1 MKYLYALFF
10 IFLALTPSVLGQN
23 ASFHKVFSGNG
34 YDKALGIAQL
44 PDSSYLITGSSSSF
58 DEAPAQAFLL
68 SLSKT
73 GTYQWSK
80 AYGGT
85 EFEEG
90 VRVLPV
96 AGFGNYIIGTSS
108 SGTSANFDAV
118 VYFTDNA
125 GNLLW
130 EKYFDNGGWER
141 ISDALLLSD
150 TSVIMVGE
158 TDATNSGNP
167 DIYLMRIDKTGNINW
182 SMQMGTPGMDRL
194 TAIEKTSDSTF
205 VVAGTMYNQD
215 SLLNKAYVAHY
226 HTNSSLDWEVNLG
239 AKGAF
244 TINDI
249 VVSAADILVVGE
261 GIQTGKTDFDAFR
274 ANISFAGTV
283 NLTEEGYVPESV
295 RYGQVVRYNST
306 AGPKHFVASQ
316 LINASYPTFATGE
329 DAFIFRYNGN
339 FYWNN
344 YGVGYSGIGQDQFN
358 HMINTLDGFAIAVG
372 MHTFYGAGGSSAM
385 VVKIGDDAS
394 FPPFLASPLVENLV
408 NVNENNL
415 DGTIA
420 VYPNPFQEKLTITA
434 QSFGNTVTVF
444 GTLGEMKA
452 TYHFNEYL
460 ELNTEMWASGIYF
473 LHFTNEKGTSLIKVV
488 K

>member
-10 IFLALTPSVLGQN
+10 IFSALTPSVLGQN

-34 YDKALGIAQL
+34 YDKALGVAQL

-68 SLSKT
+68 SLSKS

-182 SMQMGTPGMDRL
+182 SMQMGTPGLDRL

-226 HTNSSLDWEVNLG
+226 HINSSLDWEVNLG

-249 VVSAADILVVGE
+249 VVLASDILVVGE
-261 GIQTGKTDFDAFR
+261 GKQTGKIDF
-274 ANISFAGTV
+274 
-283 NLTEEGYVPESV
+283 
-295 RYGQVVRYNST
+295 
-306 AGPKHFVASQ
+306 
-316 LINASYPTFATGE
+316 
-329 DAFIFRYNGN
+329 
-339 FYWNN
+339 
-344 YGVGYSGIGQDQFN
+344 
-358 HMINTLDGFAIAVG
+358 
-372 MHTFYGAGGSSAM
+372 
-385 VVKIGDDAS
+385 VK
-394 FPPFLASPLVENLV
+394 
-408 NVNENNL
+408 
-415 DGTIA
+415 
-420 VYPNPFQEKLTITA
+420 
-434 QSFGNTVTVF
+434 
-444 GTLGEMKA
+444 
-452 TYHFNEYL
+452 
-460 ELNTEMWASGIYF
+460 
-473 LHFTNEKGTSLIKVV
+473 
-488 K
+488 

>member
-1 MKYLYALFF
+1 MKCLYALFF
-10 IFLALTPSVLGQN
+10 IFSALIPPVLGQN

-34 YDKALGIAQL
+34 YDKALGVAQL

-68 SLSKT
+68 SLSKM

-80 AYGGT
+80 AYGGS
-85 EFEEG
+85 EYEEG

-96 AGFGNYIIGTSS
+96 VGYGNFIIGTSS
-108 SGTSANFDAV
+108 SGPSSNFDAV
-118 VYFTDNA
+118 VYFTDNT

-141 ISDALLLSD
+141 ISDALLLTD

-167 DIYLMRIDKTGNINW
+167 DMYLMRIDKTGNINW
-182 SMQMGTPGMDRL
+182 SMQMGTPGLDRL
-194 TAIEKTSDSTF
+194 TSIEKTSDSTF
-205 VVAGTMYNQD
+205 VVGGTSFNQD
-215 SLLNKAYVAHY
+215 SLLNKGYVASY
-226 HTNSSLDWEVNLG
+226 HVNSSLNWEVMLG
-239 AKGAF
+239 SKGNYF
-244 TINDI
+244 INDL
-249 VVSAADILVVGE
+249 VVAPADILAVGE

-274 ANISFAGTV
+274 ANLSLTGMV
-283 NLTEEGYVPESV
+283 NLTEEGYVPQSA
-295 RYGQVVRYNST
+295 RYTQAIRYNAT
-306 AGPKHFVASQ
+306 TGPKHFVTSQ
-316 LINASYPTFATGE
+316 LINTTYPTFIDGE
-329 DAFIFRYNGN
+329 DAFIFRFDGG
-339 FYWNN
+339 FYWDN
-344 YGVGYSGIGQDQFN
+344 YGVGYSGIGQDQFSQ
-358 HMINTLDGFAIAVG
+358 MINTLDGFAIAVG

-408 NVNENNL
+408 SVNENNI

-420 VYPNPFQEKLTITA
+420 VYPNPFQEKLTITT
-434 QSFGNTVTVF
+434 QQVTNFIVF
-444 GTLGEMKA
+444 SQLGELVNSFSFQEKLLVD
-452 TYHFNEYL
+452 TTN
-460 ELNTEMWASGIYF
+460 WPSGVYF
-473 LHFTNEKGTSLIKVV
+473 LQFITEIGSSVIKVV

>member
-1 MKYLYALFF
+1 MKYFFTLFI
-10 IFLALTPSVLGQN
+10 IFPAIATSVFGQN

-34 YDKALGIAQL
+34 YDKALGVAQL

-85 EFEEG
+85 EYEEG

-96 AGFGNYIIGTSS
+96 SGFGNYIIGTSS
-108 SGTSANFDAV
+108 SGPSLNFDAV

-167 DIYLMRIDKTGNINW
+167 DIFLMRIDKTGNLNW
-182 SMQMGTPGMDRL
+182 SIQMGTPGLDRL
-194 TAIEKTSDSTF
+194 TTVEKSSDSTF
-205 VVAGTMYNQD
+205 VVGGTTFNQD
-215 SLLNKAYVAHY
+215 SILNKGYVASY
-226 HTNSSLDWEVNLG
+226 HINSSLNWEIILG
-239 AKGAF
+239 SKGNF
-244 TINDI
+244 FINDL
-249 VVSAADILVVGE
+249 VVSPTDILVIGE
-261 GIQTGKTDFDAFR
+261 GIQLGKTDFDAYR
-274 ANISFAGTV
+274 ANLSFAGVV
-283 NLTEEGYVPESV
+283 NLTEEGYVPQSA
-295 RYGQVVRYNST
+295 RYTQAIRYNAAT
-306 AGPKHFVASQ
+306 GPKHFVTSQ
-316 LINASYPTFATGE
+316 LINTTYPTFINGE
-329 DAFIFRYNGN
+329 DAFIFRFDGG
-339 FYWNN
+339 FYWDN
-344 YGVGYSGIGQDQFN
+344 YGVGYSGIGQDQFS

-372 MHTFYGAGGSSAM
+372 MHTFYGAGGTSAM
-385 VVKIGDDAS
+385 VVKIGDDAN
-394 FPPFLASPLVENLV
+394 FPVFLPSPLVENIVSLS
-408 NVNENNL
+408 ENNL
-415 DGTIA
+415 DDSIS
-420 VYPNPFQEKLTITA
+420 VFPNPFQEKFTITSKQA
-434 QSFGNTVTVF
+434 TNLTVF
-444 GTLGEMKA
+444 SSIGELI
-452 TYHFNEYL
+452 TSCSFQDYQLIDTTNWP
-460 ELNTEMWASGIYF
+460 TGVYF
-473 LHFTNEKGTSLIKVV
+473 LEFTTKSGKSVMKVL

>member
-34 YDKALGIAQL
+34 YDKALGVAQL

-182 SMQMGTPGMDRL
+182 SMQMGTPGLDRL

-329 DAFIFRYNGN
+329 DAFIFRYDGN